1 MRRAPMRWSRIR
13 GSPSS
18 RGPATHRRQSG
29 RRSSTASSS
38 TSSPARSLA
47 ADPDPPAPKQY
58 TGPEYR
64 ALVGAPL
71 DPLVHPDPKHPPRL
85 YKLIRRIVRW
95 LVLHLFRITV
105 AGVENIPD
113 PPYIIAA
120 NHQAWFDPAFIIPFF
135 PEAPMIYTMAK
146 RETVFNRAWKRRLL
160 PLVGVFPI
168 SPHRGE
174 LDEAGLRTV
183 YQILERGGVVLIFPE
198 GRYSRGRAL
207 RPLKVGIGHFAL
219 QAGVPI
225 SPVAVRGTD
234 VLRPFSRIDV
244 NVGPPVRPDPPAWWT
259 VGQRVA
265 QVVENVQ
272 RAISSGLQRRR
283 TRRPER

>member
-1 MRRAPMRWSRIR
+1 MFRMSI
-13 GSPSS
+13 
-18 RGPATHRRQSG
+18 SG
-29 RRSSTASSS
+29 
-38 TSSPARSLA
+38 L
-47 ADPDPPAPKQY
+47 
-58 TGPEYR
+58 
-64 ALVGAPL
+64 
-71 DPLVHPDPKHPPRL
+71 
-85 YKLIRRIVRW
+85 
-95 LVLHLFRITV
+95 
-105 AGVENIPD
+105 ENIPS

-135 PEAPMIYTMAK
+135 PGAPMVYTMAK
-146 RETVFNRAWKRRLL
+146 RETVFNRRWKRRLL

-234 VLRPFSRIDV
+234 VLRPFSRVDV
-244 NVGPPVRPDPPAWWT
+244 TIGRRSDPIHRLGGRSGRGSRRSSTTFSERSP
-259 VGQRVA
+259 
-265 QVVENVQ
+265 
-272 RAISSGLQRRR
+272 RAFSGAGRDDPNASPLGLHLLSRALIR
-283 TRRPER
+283 ELCI